1 MATGTVK
8 WFNASK
14 GFGFIAPD
22 DGSPD
27 VFAHF
32 SSIDGSGYREL
43 MEGQKVDFDV
53 EQGPKGAGEARE
65 GAVMDSPSG
74 LSEPPGEDAE
84 RTTVVAADSDERDD
98 RVLLLREEG
107 RTFAGIARDLGFEG
121 TLDANAAFIRALRR
135 QPPTEQES
143 LRSHEL
149 ARLDALGERVRRRD
163 DLDEV
168 DVARRMR
175 SLDRLKK
182 ALLSA

>member
-1 MATGTVK
+1 M
-8 WFNASK
+8 
-14 GFGFIAPD
+14 
-22 DGSPD
+22 DG
-27 VFAHF
+27 
-32 SSIDGSGYREL
+32 
-43 MEGQKVDFDV
+43 
-53 EQGPKGAGEARE
+53 
-65 GAVMDSPSG
+65 PSG

-107 RTFAGIARDLGFEG
+107 RTFAGIARELGFEG